1 MTTALW
7 IGAVV
12 LALIVGYVVGFV
24 SGRFAD
30 TRYL

>member
-1 MTTALW
+1 MTTAIW
-7 IGAVV
+7 IGLVI
-12 LALIVGYVVGFV
+12 LALLVGYVVGFV